1 MLELRLEQLER
12 TNASKDLEIAELVS
26 ARDTALKEMNRSQEL
41 YKERVTQLEEQYA
54 LSMYFIFIFYLC
66 VKMSNIYFNSLV
78 PEKVVNYVYN
88 VKIIK

>member
-26 ARDTALKEMNRSQEL
+26 ARDAALKEMNRSQEL

-54 LSMYFIFIFYLC
+54 LSMYIFLFYQC
-66 VKMSNIYFNSLV
+66 VKMLNIV
-78 PEKVVNYVYN
+78 
-88 VKIIK
+88 IILIHLC